1 MTNYKTLKLKE
12 LLLLQKTTEEKINE
26 LKEELKQE
34 LEDHNSKFF
43 ADKNIKV
50 TYVDSTVR
58 SSVDTQRLKEQY
70 NEVYKICSV
79 QKPVKS
85 SIRVEV
91 LQ

>member
-12 LLLLQKTTEEKINE
+12 LLLLQKTTEEKINS

-34 LEDHNSKFF
+34 LEDNNSKFF